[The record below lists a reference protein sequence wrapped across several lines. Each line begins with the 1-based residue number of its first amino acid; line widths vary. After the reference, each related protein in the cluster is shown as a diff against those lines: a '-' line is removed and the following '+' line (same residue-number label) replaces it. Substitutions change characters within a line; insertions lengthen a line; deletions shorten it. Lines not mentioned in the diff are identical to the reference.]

1 MSERSRTVNL
11 AMHYSIDCVLIGILL
26 LCAAPSTVLAQY
38 LSPQGFNA
46 DLITPAG
53 IHVQTNGQYKTAAVK
68 RSAAAAIDQYW
79 HEVDR
84 CIQGVLSPS
93 DVQFRKLVPEFP
105 RHLSIEIAS
114 DWKIVEGPQSHLKM
128 QAFPSMVRPG
138 AFITARREE
147 EALYIKVVPELNGL
161 ARQMAGELNLWVS
174 GHTSAMSSDLSNECA
189 DLACIRFDYDNA
201 PSQAW
206 DGCTE

>member
-1 MSERSRTVNL
+1 MTVRSC
-11 AMHYSIDCVLIGILL
+11 SIGLILMGALL
-26 LCAAPSTVLAQY
+26 LCRTSSTALAQY
-38 LSPQGFNA
+38 LSPRGFNA

-53 IHVQTNGQYKTAAVK
+53 IHVQTNGQYKTAAAK
-68 RSAAAAIDQYW
+68 RSAAAAIDRYW
-79 HEVDR
+79 QEVDR
-84 CIQGVLSPS
+84 CIQGVLSPT

-174 GHTSAMSSDLSNECA
+174 GHTSAMASDLSNECA
-189 DLACIRFDYDNA
+189 DLACFRFDYDNA

-206 DGCTE
+206 QSCSE